1 MSDIVHLHAHDFV
14 LGQQEQPKRQ
24 RKRKPSLKRQIKAA
38 EKAGKHVTSITT
50 ADGTTLHFGPDGS
63 AASNEWDEVC
73 RVKN

>member
-1 MSDIVHLHAHDFV
+1 MSDIVNLHAHDFV
-14 LGQQEQPKRQ
+14 LGPREPPKRQ
-24 RKRKPSLKRQIKAA
+24 RKPSLKRQIKAA

-50 ADGTTLHFGPDGS
+50 VDGTTLHFGPDGS

>member
-24 RKRKPSLKRQIKAA
+24 RKPSLKRQIKAA
-38 EKAGKHVTSITT
+38 EKAGKHVTSIST

>member
-14 LGQQEQPKRQ
+14 LGQQEQPQRQ
-24 RKRKPSLKRQIKAA
+24 RKPSLKRQIKAV
-38 EKAGKHVTSITT
+38 EKAGKHVTSVTT

-63 AASNEWDEVC
+63 VASNEWDEVC